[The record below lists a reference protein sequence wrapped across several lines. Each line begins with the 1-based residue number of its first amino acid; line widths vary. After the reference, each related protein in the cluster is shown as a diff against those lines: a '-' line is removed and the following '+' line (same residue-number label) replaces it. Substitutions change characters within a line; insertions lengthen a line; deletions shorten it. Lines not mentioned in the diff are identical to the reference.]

1 MQRQNI
7 LKNQTQWLSLIIF
20 LKLVILLIINGLD
33 KLQIFKY
40 LVHCLCTK
48 LLYKYGSG
56 LWRSMVQ
63 VSYIF
68 QLPITHL
75 PKRKYYGKT
84 RIEFSVSNQ
93 IIGKK
98 LSGFETFFEKFI
110 LVAFFLSLSMECNT
124 GKKFSINND
133 TTFVFRSPED
143 NSV

>member
-63 VSYIF
+63 VSTYF
-68 QLPITHL
+68 NYLSPKYV

-93 IIGKK
+93 IIGKSCLDLK
-98 LSGFETFFEKFI
+98 PFLKSLFSLHFFWVSAWSAIQEKN
-110 LVAFFLSLSMECNT
+110 LA
-124 GKKFSINND
+124 
-133 TTFVFRSPED
+133 
-143 NSV
+143 

>member
-1 MQRQNI
+1 MYKI
-7 LKNQTQWLSLIIF
+7 T
-20 LKLVILLIINGLD
+20 
-33 KLQIFKY
+33 LQIW
-40 LVHCLCTK
+40 
-48 LLYKYGSG
+48 
-56 LWRSMVQ
+56 LWPMAIHGTSK
-63 VSYIF
+63 YIF
-68 QLPITHL
+68 QLPIYL